1 MKNNQSTTKLSIQNL
16 ESKEWYIPYV
26 IEPSAGVDR
35 GVFALLNEAYKEEDL
50 ENGNKRIV
58 LSLKPH
64 LSPIKAAV
72 IPLKRNNEDL
82 VNKASKIKN
91 DLQALGMGRVILEN
105 SGNIGKGYRRHD
117 EIGTPICITVDFET
131 IENDTVT
138 IRDRDTMSQKRV
150 SSQDLNLEYKKIFN

>member
-1 MKNNQSTTKLSIQNL
+1 M
-16 ESKEWYIPYV
+16 
-26 IEPSAGVDR
+26 
-35 GVFALLNEAYKEEDL
+35 
-50 ENGNKRIV
+50 
-58 LSLKPH
+58 
-64 LSPIKAAV
+64 SPIKAAV

-150 SSQDLNLEYKKIFN
+150 SSQDLNLEYKKVFNNAMISDGNGFLGGFTILSSQYDQKLNSFEILAIHYKYLVNNIL